1 MEFLREVNTW
11 FMQEPTQGEG
21 PESVPPRRERYVPVK
36 WFVTGTPW
44 ERSPDDFAAALTT
57 VEVEAWSNS

>member
-1 MEFLREVNTW
+1 
-11 FMQEPTQGEG
+11 MQEPTQGKG
-21 PESVPPRRERYVPVK
+21 PESVPTRRERYIPVK

-57 VEVEAWSNS
+57 VEVEA